1 MQSRALLTYIRRVYY
16 PFLLH
21 DPAIPKESPILCAYW
36 AHTQPLLA
44 GMPQAQNSVSVAL
57 VIPALAALPSAL
69 QELSRQLGETL
80 CTCNLPPAC
89 TIASVKSASVN
100 ATIVPAD
107 ALKSTINMGP
117 MTSKRWMHA

>member
-21 DPAIPKESPILCAYW
+21 DPAIPKESPVLCAYW

-57 VIPALAALPSAL
+57 VIPALAALPAAL
-69 QELSRQLGETL
+69 GELSKQLGEASCICSL
-80 CTCNLPPAC
+80 SPAC
-89 TIASVKSASVN
+89 KTVLSEVWVSQCCFVPSDVSSAPSLW
-100 ATIVPAD
+100 AA
-107 ALKSTINMGP
+107 
-117 MTSKRWMHA
+117 